1 VRISRLRQIVRFP
14 KRELRDRLIELDFQP
29 GSGGPNSNYERQY
42 SNSPR
47 SPFHDRL
54 STRMPPRHLIRNV
67 FFEYRHT
74 SIARPML
81 VQLPF
86 CRAEKG
92 PSMIRFG
99 LLGCGRIAKR
109 HSDLLGGHHV
119 NGASLVAV
127 CDPIQE
133 RAEAIASR
141 FSVPA
146 IYHIDEFLARTDMDA
161 VAVLT
166 PSGMHPEHVIACARA
181 GKHVVV
187 EKPMALRLQDADDMI
202 RACDK
207 AGVKLFVVKQN
218 RFNVPV
224 MKAREALEAGRFGR
238 LILGTVRVR
247 WCRDQA
253 YYDQDAWRGTWAY
266 DGGVLTNQASHHV
279 DMLEWFF
286 GDVVTVHARAV
297 TALAKI
303 ETEDTAIATLKFRS
317 GALGIIEATTAARPT
332 DLEGSLSILG
342 ERGTVEI
349 AGFAVNQIRHWRF
362 VDESPSDK
370 EVVEKFSV
378 NPPNVYGFGHQA
390 YYQHVIDCLINQR
403 AALVDGL
410 EGRKS
415 LELISAL
422 YESIETGQEVALRF
436 TPRLSRLGVAS

>member
-1 VRISRLRQIVRFP
+1 
-14 KRELRDRLIELDFQP
+14 
-29 GSGGPNSNYERQY
+29 
-42 SNSPR
+42 
-47 SPFHDRL
+47 
-54 STRMPPRHLIRNV
+54 
-67 FFEYRHT
+67 
-74 SIARPML
+74 
-81 VQLPF
+81 
-86 CRAEKG
+86 
-92 PSMIRFG
+92 MIRFG

-109 HSDLLGGHHV
+109 HSDLLGGNHIQ
-119 NGASLVAV
+119 GARLVAV
-127 CDPIQE
+127 CDLV
-133 RAEAIASR
+133 RARADAIAAK
-141 FSVPA
+141 FGVPVH
-146 IYHIDEFLARTDMDA
+146 YDMDEFLARKDIDA

-187 EKPMALRLQDADDMI
+187 EKPMALRLQDADAMI
-202 RACDK
+202 RACDE
-207 AGVKLFVVKQN
+207 AGVKLFIIKQN

-224 MKAREALEAGRFGR
+224 VKAREALEAGRFGR

-253 YYDQDAWRGTWAY
+253 YYDHDAWRGTWAY

-286 GDVVTVHARAV
+286 GDVVSVHARAI

-303 ETEDTAIATLKFRS
+303 ETEDTAVATLKFKN
-317 GALGIIEATTAARPT
+317 GALGLIEATTAARPT

-342 ERGTVEI
+342 EKGTVEI
-349 AGFAVNQIRHWRF
+349 SGFAVNQIRHWRF
-362 VDESPSDK
+362 VDELPSDRD
-370 EVVEKFSV
+370 VIEKFSV

-390 YYQHVIDCLINQR
+390 YYQHVIECLTNQR

-422 YESIETGQEVALRF
+422 YESIETGQEVPLRF

>member
-1 VRISRLRQIVRFP
+1 
-14 KRELRDRLIELDFQP
+14 
-29 GSGGPNSNYERQY
+29 
-42 SNSPR
+42 
-47 SPFHDRL
+47 
-54 STRMPPRHLIRNV
+54 
-67 FFEYRHT
+67 
-74 SIARPML
+74 
-81 VQLPF
+81 
-86 CRAEKG
+86 
-92 PSMIRFG
+92 MIRFG

-109 HSDLLGGHHV
+109 HSELLGGGHIDRA
-119 NGASLVAV
+119 GLVAV
-127 CDPIQE
+127 CDPI
-133 RAEAIASR
+133 RARADAIASK
-141 FSVPA
+141 FGVPA
-146 IYHIDEFLARTDMDA
+146 YYDIDDFLARQDIDA

-166 PSGMHPEHVIACARA
+166 PSGMHAQHVIACAKA

-202 RACDK
+202 RACDE
-207 AGVKLFVVKQN
+207 AGVKLFIVKQN

-224 MKAREALEAGRFGR
+224 VKAREALEAGRFGR

-253 YYDQDAWRGTWAY
+253 YYDQDEWRGTWAN

-286 GDVVTVHARAV
+286 GDVVSVHARAI

-303 ETEDTAIATLKFRS
+303 ETEDTAVATLKFRN

-342 ERGTVEI
+342 EKGTVEI

-362 VDESPSDK
+362 VEELASDK
-370 EVVEKFSV
+370 DVIEKFSV

-390 YYQHVIDCLINQR
+390 YYQHVIDCLTNQGI
-403 AALVDGL
+403 ALVDGL

-422 YESIETGQEVALRF
+422 YESIETGQEVPLRF